1 MIGMFLS
8 VGAGG
13 AIGAMSRYGIALW
26 MAERFG
32 AASWTAT
39 LAVNI
44 AGCFLMGIMVAY
56 LAISAPFSEAT
67 RAFLAVGF
75 LGSLTTFSSFALDG
89 YGFWILGDMLGGA
102 GYVGASVLLSIAS
115 FSVGFWLFRSVLGA
129 G

>member
-13 AIGAMSRYGIALW
+13 AIGAMTRYGIAVW

-32 AASWTAT
+32 VASWTGT
-39 LAVNI
+39 LAVNVV
-44 AGCFLMGIMVAY
+44 GCFLMGIIAAY
-56 LAISAPFSEAT
+56 LVISAPLSVTAPG
-67 RAFLAVGF
+67 FLAVGF

-89 YGFWILGDMLGGA
+89 YGFWLRGDMLGGA
-102 GYVGASVLLSIAS
+102 GYIGASVLLSLAS
-115 FSVGFWLFRSVLGA
+115 FSVGFWLFRSALGA

>member
-13 AIGAMSRYGIALW
+13 AIGAMTRYGIAVW
-26 MAERFG
+26 MAERYG

-44 AGCFLMGIMVAY
+44 AGCFLMGIIAAY
-56 LAISAPFSEAT
+56 LAISALLSEAA
-67 RAFLAVGF
+67 RGFLAVGF
-75 LGSLTTFSSFALDG
+75 LGGLTTFSSFALDG
-89 YGFWILGDMLGGA
+89 YGFWLRGDMLGGA
-102 GYVGASVLLSIAS
+102 GYISASVLLSLAS
-115 FSVGFWLFRSVLGA
+115 FSVGFWLFRSALGA

>member
-13 AIGAMSRYGIALW
+13 AIGAISRYGIALW

-89 YGFWILGDMLGGA
+89 YGFWIRGDMLGGA
-102 GYVGASVLLSIAS
+102 GYIGASVLLSLAS
-115 FSVGFWLFRSVLGA
+115 FAVGFWLFRSVLGA

>member
-13 AIGAMSRYGIALW
+13 AIGAMTRYGIAVW
-26 MAERFG
+26 MVERFG
-32 AASWTAT
+32 AVSWTAT

-44 AGCFLMGIMVAY
+44 AGCFLMGIIAAY
-56 LAISAPFSEAT
+56 LAISAPLSETA
-67 RAFLAVGF
+67 RGFLAVGF

-89 YGFWILGDMLGGA
+89 YGFWLRGDMLGGA
-102 GYVGASVLLSIAS
+102 GYIGASVLLSLAS
-115 FSVGFWLFRSVLGA
+115 FSVGFWLFRSALGA

>member
-13 AIGAMSRYGIALW
+13 AIGAMTRYGIAVW

-44 AGCFLMGIMVAY
+44 AV
-56 LAISAPFSEAT
+56 S
-67 RAFLAVGF
+67 
-75 LGSLTTFSSFALDG
+75 
-89 YGFWILGDMLGGA
+89 
-102 GYVGASVLLSIAS
+102 
-115 FSVGFWLFRSVLGA
+115 
-129 G
+129 

>member
-13 AIGAMSRYGIALW
+13 AIGAMTRYGIAVW

-32 AASWTAT
+32 AVSWTAT

-44 AGCFLMGIMVAY
+44 AGCFLMGIIAAY
-56 LAISAPFSEAT
+56 LAISAPLSETA
-67 RAFLAVGF
+67 RGFLAVGF

-89 YGFWILGDMLGGA
+89 YGFWLRGDMLGGV
-102 GYVGASVLLSIAS
+102 GYIGASVLLSLAS
-115 FSVGFWLFRSVLGA
+115 FSVGFWLFRSALGA

>member
-89 YGFWILGDMLGGA
+89 YGFWIRGDMLGGA
-102 GYVGASVLLSIAS
+102 GYIGASVLLSLAG
-115 FSVGFWLFRSVLGA
+115 FAVGFWLFRSVLGA

>member
-13 AIGAMSRYGIALW
+13 AIGAMTRYGIAVW
-26 MAERFG
+26 MAERYG

-44 AGCFLMGIMVAY
+44 AGCFLMGIIAAY
-56 LAISAPFSEAT
+56 LAISALLSETA
-67 RAFLAVGF
+67 RGFLAVGF

-89 YGFWILGDMLGGA
+89 YGFWLRGDMLGGV
-102 GYVGASVLLSIAS
+102 GYISASVLLSLAS
-115 FSVGFWLFRSVLGA
+115 FSVGFWLFRSALGA

>member
-13 AIGAMSRYGIALW
+13 AIGAMTRYGIAVW

-44 AGCFLMGIMVAY
+44 AGCFLMGIIAAY
-56 LAISAPFSEAT
+56 LAISAPLSETA
-67 RAFLAVGF
+67 RGFLAVGF

-89 YGFWILGDMLGGA
+89 YGFWLRGDMRRGGVYWRLG
-102 GYVGASVLLSIAS
+102 IIIPCR
-115 FSVGFWLFRSVLGA
+115 FFCGFWLFRSAFGA

>member
-13 AIGAMSRYGIALW
+13 AIGAMSRHGIALW

-89 YGFWILGDMLGGA
+89 YGFWIRGDMLGGA
-102 GYVGASVLLSIAS
+102 GYIGASVLLSLAS
-115 FSVGFWLFRSVLGA
+115 FAVGFWLFRSVLGA

>member
-89 YGFWILGDMLGGA
+89 YGFWIRGDMLGGA
-102 GYVGASVLLSIAS
+102 GYIGTSVLLSLAS
-115 FSVGFWLFRSVLGA
+115 FAVGFWLFRSVLGA

>member
-13 AIGAMSRYGIALW
+13 AIGAMTRYGIAVW

-44 AGCFLMGIMVAY
+44 AGCF
-56 LAISAPFSEAT
+56 S
-67 RAFLAVGF
+67 
-75 LGSLTTFSSFALDG
+75 DG
-89 YGFWILGDMLGGA
+89 DYCC
-102 GYVGASVLLSIAS
+102 LSCHFCAS
-115 FSVGFWLFRSVLGA
+115 F
-129 G
+129 

>member
-89 YGFWILGDMLGGA
+89 YGFWIRGDMLGGA
-102 GYVGASVLLSIAS
+102 GYIGASVLLSLAS
-115 FSVGFWLFRSVLGA
+115 FAVGFWLFRSVLGV